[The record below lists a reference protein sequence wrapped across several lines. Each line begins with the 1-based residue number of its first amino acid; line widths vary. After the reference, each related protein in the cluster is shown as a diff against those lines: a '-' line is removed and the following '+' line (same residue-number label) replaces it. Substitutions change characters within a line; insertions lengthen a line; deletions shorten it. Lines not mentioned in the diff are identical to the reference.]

1 MFTIADGISTSVGG
15 IDSSEMMSRTKST
28 CFPWTRSALFL
39 SQWTVGL
46 QWPLTLSLAC
56 RLNFSCSPLFNPL
69 TAVTFFSFGWNLT
82 STFILGGFFFCCSLM
97 YACILCLETYSAFI
111 HPFWESPHV
120 EQSFKVMTVKDRK
133 RGSFGPDVYWINLI
147 FKPVY

>member
-1 MFTIADGISTSVGG
+1 
-15 IDSSEMMSRTKST
+15 
-28 CFPWTRSALFL
+28 
-39 SQWTVGL
+39 
-46 QWPLTLSLAC
+46 
-56 RLNFSCSPLFNPL
+56 
-69 TAVTFFSFGWNLT
+69 
-82 STFILGGFFFCCSLM
+82 M

-133 RGSFGPDVYWINLI
+133 RGSFGSDVYWINLI